1 MKISYKINPDI
12 DIPIYQQLV
21 DIIESEI
28 KKGEL
33 VYGEKLPTVQEMIC
47 DLGIARGTVKR
58 AYDELERKGLVEKAQ
73 GRGTFVSYHPS
84 SSGSRKE
91 QAITAI
97 DNLFV
102 QLEGMGF
109 SPAEINIFLNLK
121 LREWTEQEP
130 LIKIAIIEC
139 NHENVSNLADQ
150 LRHIPS
156 VDPYAY
162 TLDNIRQYP
171 YHLGDDFDLVVTTPT
186 HAEELDRLLPESK
199 KTIPVALRPSPR
211 FLSNII
217 RLSNGKRVGILVYSK
232 RFGRLIHDTCRT
244 YTEDIIL
251 NPPVVLS
258 STASSEH
265 YLDALDVLIVPKHFK
280 KLFPSTVTD
289 EVESFKGDIIEAYY
303 EMDEGSVMYLER
315 KTKKLLDK
323 KNI

>member
-1 MKISYKINPDI
+1 MRITYKINPDV
-12 DIPIYQQLV
+12 DVPIYQQLV
-21 DIIESEI
+21 DMIENEI

-33 VYGEKLPTVQEMIC
+33 IYGEKLPTVQEMMA

-58 AYDELERKGLVEKAQ
+58 AYDELERRGFVEKAQ

-91 QAITAI
+91 QAIAAI
-97 DNLFV
+97 DHLFAE
-102 QLEGMGF
+102 LEEMGF
-109 SPAEINIFLNLK
+109 SPTEINIFLNLK
-121 LREWTEQEP
+121 LRERTEQEA
-130 LIKIAIIEC
+130 LVKVAIIEC

-150 LRHIPS
+150 LRHIPG

-162 TLDNIRQYP
+162 TIDNVRQYP
-171 YHLGDDFDLVVTTPT
+171 YKLGDDFDLVVTTPT

-199 KTIPVALRPSPR
+199 KTVQVALRPSPR

-217 RLSNGKRVGILVYSK
+217 RLSNGKHVGILVYSE
-232 RFGRLIHDTCRT
+232 RFGRLIHDTCLS
-244 YTEDIIL
+244 YTEDI
-251 NPPVVLS
+251 VLS
-258 STASSEH
+258 KPIIVSSH
-265 YLDALDVLIVPKHFK
+265 LIAKDYLDSLDVILVPKRFK
-280 KLFPSTVTD
+280 KFFPSTVSD
-289 EVESFKGDIIEAYY
+289 AVASFQGDIIEAYY